1 MTSITTDQ
9 FAPAEQVAV
18 DRVTCEVTGSRSVLD
33 TDRDGPWHSG
43 RWPIESWFI
52 VSNLDSG
59 GQRLGLQLQFQI
71 QTPPSG
77 ADAMQLD
84 AVVVNESADI
94 SRNFEYLYPREQV
107 ELSADRMYIRTPQ
120 LTFGG
125 DRHGCAVSFR
135 GKGGADRHHHHHHHH
150 HRGPA
155 GADERAGAVLLHRC
169 QRAVRVRVPR
179 RCPRP
184 EPSSSTR

>member
-9 FAPAEQVAV
+9 YAPAEQVTV
-18 DRVTCEVTGSRSVLD
+18 DGVTYEVAESRTVI
-33 TDRDGPWHSG
+33 DRDGPWHSG
-43 RWPIESWFI
+43 RWPMESWFI

-71 QTPPSG
+71 QTPPTG
-77 ADAMQLD
+77 VDMVQLD
-84 AVVVNESADI
+84 VVVVNETAGI

-107 ELSADRMYIRTPQ
+107 ELSADRMYISTPQ

-135 GKGGADRHHHHHHHH
+135 ARR
-150 HRGPA
+150 RGSTSSSSPPPP
-155 GADERAGAVLLHRC
+155 R
-169 QRAVRVRVPR
+169 PR
-179 RCPRP
+179 RC
-184 EPSSSTR
+184 

>member
-18 DRVTCEVTGSRSVLD
+18 DGVTCEVTGSRSVLD

-43 RWPIESWFI
+43 RWAIESWFI

-59 GQRLGLQLQFQI
+59 GQRLGLQFQI
-71 QTPPSG
+71 QTPPGG

-84 AVVVNESADI
+84 VVVVNESADI

-107 ELSADRMYIRTPQ
+107 ELSADRMYISTPQ

-125 DRHGCAVSFR
+125 DRHGRAVSFR
-135 GKGGADRHHHHHHHH
+135 ARR
-150 HRGPA
+150 RGSTSSSSSP
-155 GADERAGAVLLHRC
+155 
-169 QRAVRVRVPR
+169 PPP
-179 RCPRP
+179 PRP
-184 EPSSSTR
+184 HPTGQRR